1 MLIIIISVISVIGIV
16 SIIYFLYLYRK
27 KKIADVKNIIN
38 ILKNKKKS
46 NTSFNNI
53 AKYYINLDRSK
64 DRKKYIE
71 EQIKTY
77 KISNIERVNAFDGS
91 KIKNLKIGEING
103 YKYKNTKKPNCKRS
117 ELAITMSHILAIS
130 KAYKKNKEYA
140 IIMEDDIDFLL
151 MPYWNLDF
159 DNLLKDIPED
169 CDVLLLAH
177 SSLEKNIKIVSNKIK
192 PTRVSGVC
200 YLVTKKG
207 MEKINKFYNDKSFI
221 FSQKDML
228 WDWDFLNKMNI
239 YHTSKTLFSLCN
251 FNFLSEREYE
261 HNLTFDYDSY
271 KILKYYKN
279 MLD

>member
-1 MLIIIISVISVIGIV
+1 MLIIIISVIISIV

-27 KKIADVKNIIN
+27 KKIAYVKNIIN

-64 DRKKYIE
+64 DRKKHIE

-77 KISNIERVNAFDGS
+77 KISNIERVKAFDGS
-91 KIKNLKIGEING
+91 KIKNLKIGEIDG

-117 ELAITMSHILAIS
+117 ELAITMSHILAIN
-130 KAYKKNKEYA
+130 KAYEKNKEYA